1 MGFVFLFSRYKHYF
15 ILFFSFNFF
24 YLVSIENRIVYTHIL
39 INNKNTIS
47 LSVKPF
53 IYLCSWGSS
62 SSIPFANTC
71 FAQVYRGG
79 HACQLVIAMKQ
90 DPASKWPGI
99 VQSWWESLTAGY
111 MKLLKGTLSV
121 LSLLVF
127 KRLVIFSFRYAS
139 LILS

>member
-1 MGFVFLFSRYKHYF
+1 LLPYATSLGVFICVREE
-15 ILFFSFNFF
+15 
-24 YLVSIENRIVYTHIL
+24 VAVA
-39 INNKNTIS
+39 
-47 LSVKPF
+47 
-53 IYLCSWGSS
+53 
-62 SSIPFANTC
+62 SIPFANTC
-71 FAQVYRGG
+71 SEQVYRGG

-99 VQSWWESLTAGY
+99 VQSWWGILDSRIYETLE
-111 MKLLKGTLSV
+111 GTLSI